1 MPNKSYPKRVPLPT
15 QLDGVQAWLVPDTGN
30 PYLLVELDKPART
43 LNSSPWGGG
52 QGYHKYLLNRQ
63 VDLTYNCN
71 DPIAEMEAF
80 LQAQRLEPRETACLM
95 TAAQVAEAAVESAA
109 YGEARVT
116 GIVTVG
122 LSNKARAG
130 LALPSPQL
138 YPGTINTIVL
148 VRGIMTDA
156 AMVNAVMT
164 ATEAKA
170 AALQA
175 LDERVEGKLHATGT
189 TSDAVLI
196 AALGSGPLHR
206 YAGTVTE
213 VGYLIGRTVYE
224 STMTA
229 GRRYQ
234 AYRKAKQG

>member
-1 MPNKSYPKRVPLPT
+1 MD
-15 QLDGVQAWLVPDTGN
+15 Q
-30 PYLLVELDKPART
+30 PART

-52 QGYHKYLLNRQ
+52 LGYHQYIINQQ
-63 VDLTYNCN
+63 VDLMYNCD
-71 DPIAEMEAF
+71 DPIAEMESF
-80 LQAQRLEPRETACLM
+80 LEAQRLETRETACLM
-95 TAAQVAEAAVESAA
+95 TAAHVVEAAVESAA
-109 YGEARVT
+109 YGEAQVT

-130 LALPSPQL
+130 LALPRPQL

-148 VRGIMTDA
+148 VRGSMTDA

-175 LDERVEGKLHATGT
+175 LDERIEGDLHATGT

-196 AALGSGPLHR
+196 AALGGEPLHR

-224 STMTA
+224 STMAA

>member
-1 MPNKSYPKRVPLPT
+1 M
-15 QLDGVQAWLVPDTGN
+15 
-30 PYLLVELDKPART
+30 
-43 LNSSPWGGG
+43 
-52 QGYHKYLLNRQ
+52 
-63 VDLTYNCN
+63 
-71 DPIAEMEAF
+71 
-80 LQAQRLEPRETACLM
+80 
-95 TAAQVAEAAVESAA
+95 ESAA

-130 LALPSPQL
+130 LAVAEPQL

-156 AMVNAVMT
+156 TMVNAVMT

-175 LDERVEGKLHATGT
+175 LDERVEEASRNRDDVGCRAGRGT
-189 TSDAVLI
+189 EAD
-196 AALGSGPLHR
+196 GPLHR